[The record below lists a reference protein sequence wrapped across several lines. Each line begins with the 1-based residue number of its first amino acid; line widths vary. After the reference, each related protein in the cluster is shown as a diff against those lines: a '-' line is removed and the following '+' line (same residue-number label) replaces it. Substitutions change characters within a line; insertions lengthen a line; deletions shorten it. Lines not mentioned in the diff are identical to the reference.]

1 MTAAGSD
8 PAIYVS
14 TVILLYV
21 DLPDTPLSA
30 TLQDHAQA
38 RRLHDRGISLALVE
52 SAFLLASLRRL
63 ARPSDAP
70 PLPPIRSLAY
80 FLPVIEE
87 LLAQP
92 MPENYLEYLRL
103 KLRNL
108 ADRKLA
114 SADVQK
120 NTFSHE
126 R

>member
-8 PAIYVS
+8 PALYVS

-30 TLQDHAQA
+30 SLQDHAQA
-38 RRLHDRGISLALVE
+38 RRLQDRGISLALVE

-63 ARPSDAP
+63 ARPNDAP

-80 FLPVIEE
+80 FLPVLDE

-92 MPENYLEYLRL
+92 MPENYLDYLRI

-108 ADRKLA
+108 ASQKPP
-114 SADVQK
+114 SAG
-120 NTFSHE
+120 

>member
-8 PAIYVS
+8 PALYVS

-30 TLQDHAQA
+30 SLQDHAQA
-38 RRLHDRGISLALVE
+38 RRLQDRGISLALVE

-114 SADVQK
+114 SAAVQK

>member
-14 TVILLYV
+14 TVILLYL

-30 TLQDHAQA
+30 RLQDHSHA
-38 RRLHDRGISLALVE
+38 RRLHERGISLTIVE

-63 ARPSDAP
+63 ARPTDAP

-92 MPENYLEYLRL
+92 MPENYLNYLRL
-103 KLRNL
+103 KLRSL
-108 ADRKLA
+108 AAQKPL

-120 NTFSHE
+120 NTFLDD

>member
-1 MTAAGSD
+1 MTAAASD
-8 PAIYVS
+8 PAVYIS

-30 TLQDHAQA
+30 SLQDHAHA
-38 RRLHDRGISLALVE
+38 LRLHDRGISLALVE

-80 FLPVIEE
+80 FLPVIAE

-92 MPENYLEYLRL
+92 MPENYLDYLRL

-108 ADRKLA
+108 ATQKPP
-114 SADVQK
+114 SADVHK
-120 NTFSHE
+120 NTFSDD

>member
-8 PAIYVS
+8 PAIYLS
-14 TVILLYV
+14 TVILLYL

-30 TLQDHAQA
+30 SAQDHTQA
-38 RRLHDRGISLALVE
+38 RRLYDRGISLALVE
-52 SAFLLASLRRL
+52 SAFRLASLRRL

-92 MPENYLEYLRL
+92 MPENYLAYLRL
-103 KLRNL
+103 KLRNP
-108 ADRKLA
+108 ATHKPP
-114 SADVQK
+114 SAEVQK
-120 NTFSHE
+120 TTFSDD